1 MLAKEGAPAAR
12 ASGQPSFVRSIT
24 RFLKSPKGML
34 LIVLGLLTG
43 LAFLDVGF
51 SHAWPNV
58 LSAMA
63 VAAITDLGLM
73 ALLHDDISLPSG
85 ALLTGLIV
93 ALVLS
98 PAMSPFVAGLT
109 AAIAIASKHLLRTR
123 WSNIFNPAALALV
136 VACFVFGAEESW
148 WGSLPDLP
156 IYAVPILLAA
166 GVFVA
171 DRVNKLPMALTFLA
185 TFFGIFTLTAFLGD
199 TTGVQEI
206 FRAPDANA
214 ALFFAM
220 FMLDDPPTSPVK
232 YPDQITYGAIAALIS
247 YAVFLAFGGVYY
259 LLAGVLF
266 ANGWES
272 LRRIEE
278 RSSSKSRQSKPAAA
292 ALVRDTVSV

>member
-1 MLAKEGAPAAR
+1 MLAKPNATPSRQAGTRSAP
-12 ASGQPSFVRSIT
+12 RSIT
-24 RFLKSPKGML
+24 RFFKSPKGML

-58 LSAMA
+58 ASAMF

-73 ALLHDDISLPSG
+73 ALVHDEISLPSG

-98 PAMSPFVAGLT
+98 PAMSPLVAGLT
-109 AAIAIASKHLLRTR
+109 AAIAIASKHLFRTR

-156 IYAVPILLAA
+156 VYVIPVLLAA

-171 DRVNKLPMALTFLA
+171 DRVNKLPMALTFLG
-185 TFFGIFTLTAFLGD
+185 TFFGIFALTAFLGD
-199 TTGVQEI
+199 TSGVQEI
-206 FRAPDANA
+206 FRAPDVNA
-214 ALFFAM
+214 ALFFAL

-232 YPDQITYGAIAALIS
+232 YGDQVTYGAIAALIS
-247 YAVFLAFGGVYY
+247 YAVFLALGGVYY

-266 ANGWES
+266 ANAWES
-272 LRRIEE
+272 LRRVEE
-278 RSSSKSRQSKPAAA
+278 RSGQQSRPPKPTANTLAS
-292 ALVRDTVSV
+292 DTLPV